1 MNIPTSLA
9 NELKLYL
16 KQQVNKGDLE
26 AQTLLANMEQ
36 VAASPAATV
45 QQPMSASV
53 PSSEGIE
60 LGC

>member
-16 KQQVNKGDLE
+16 KQQANQGNLE
-26 AQTLLANMEQ
+26 AQTLLAQIEQ
-36 VAASPAATV
+36 VAAGEVATV
-45 QQPMSASV
+45 QQPMSEPAS
-53 PSSEGIE
+53 SSEGIE